1 MGKFKP
7 HKGLLKRI
15 RITKSGKI
23 KGRVANGSH
32 LRSPKSPDRIRGM
45 RKARYLSNKGVLK
58 RVTHLL
64 GRSVT
69 SAQQPE
75 AQQER
80 TESPRR
86 RKVQTVKASE

>member
-32 LRSPKSPDRIRGM
+32 LRSGKTSSRLRHMKKP
-45 RKARYLSNKGVLK
+45 RYFANKGVLK

-64 GRSVT
+64 GRRVEPARETAAETRAASRD
-69 SAQQPE
+69 AQKE
-75 AQQER
+75 
-80 TESPRR
+80 
-86 RKVQTVKASE
+86 